1 MQHFL
6 IRRGL
11 YVILMLVLVSIVGF
25 VVINLPPGDFMDA
38 YLARMQSSGTEVDR
52 ETADNLRRNYG
63 LDKPLYVQYLIWFF
77 GVVRGDFGWSFDHQI
92 PVSDLV
98 KERIALTLVISLCT
112 MIFVYAA
119 AIPIGIVSAVRQYS
133 LTDYT
138 VTLFGF
144 VGLATP
150 NFLLALLLMYF
161 GFQIFDADVGVED
174 LKPEVHQQQRKQ
186 EVGRGQ
192 TDEAEQGHRVVGQ
205 RVLPHGADDAD
216 RDRRRVDE
224 DHGAQGDHQ
233 GQRDALLD
241 QVADRNLVV
250 ERPAEVAAHH
260 AEEPDQ
266 VLHVERLVEAVV
278 PAQVVGRL
286 PVDLGAR
293 RLHARQV
300 GVHEVPRRQV
310 DHHESHDGDQHQ
322 HEDHVEAAAYQEVLH
337 G

>member
-119 AIPIGIVSAVRQYS
+119 AIPIRHRQRRAAV
-133 LTDYT
+133 
-138 VTLFGF
+138 
-144 VGLATP
+144 LADRLHGDP
-150 NFLLALLLMYF
+150 VRLRRSGHAQLPACAA
-161 GFQIFDADVGVED
+161 ADVLRVSD
-174 LKPEVHQQQRKQ
+174 L
-186 EVGRGQ
+186 
-192 TDEAEQGHRVVGQ
+192 
-205 RVLPHGADDAD
+205 
-216 RDRRRVDE
+216 RRR
-224 DHGAQGDHQ
+224 
-233 GQRDALLD
+233 R
-241 QVADRNLVV
+241 R
-250 ERPAEVAAHH
+250 RPGS
-260 AEEPDQ
+260 PTSTST
-266 VLHVERLVEAVV
+266 R
-278 PAQVVGRL
+278 PGRC
-286 PVDLGAR
+286 
-293 RLHARQV
+293 
-300 GVHEVPRRQV
+300 PRCWTCCSTCGCR
-310 DHHESHDGDQHQ
+310 
-322 HEDHVEAAAYQEVLH
+322 
-337 G
+337 